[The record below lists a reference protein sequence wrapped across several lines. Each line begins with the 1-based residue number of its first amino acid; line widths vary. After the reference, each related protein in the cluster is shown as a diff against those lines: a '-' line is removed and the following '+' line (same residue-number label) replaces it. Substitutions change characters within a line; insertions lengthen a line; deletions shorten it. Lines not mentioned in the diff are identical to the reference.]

1 MSQVET
7 RRVRGWWAAL
17 ALLPLGAATVSAQ
30 PFEYV
35 YGGPTSQEHAGRRAA
50 PVRVCPGGGFVA
62 VGTTTAPA
70 SPQNVYVVRVAAD
83 GTRLW
88 EHAYDVAPGGDD
100 RGQSIVEARDGSGF
114 VIAGA
119 TNLNAG
125 MGDDVLLMKIK
136 CDGGPVWAFT
146 YQSPRAET
154 AFDIVEAQSGDPA
167 AGTRPGDLLVAGA
180 AVNAAGNTDAL
191 LLRTRS
197 TGGLLWNR
205 RYDFGGATELF
216 RGLTEA
222 RPTGPTSAGDV
233 VAAGVLVPATGLAQ
247 GYAVRVSG
255 NTGLFVAPPH
265 DAAIFGGG
273 ANHEWFESVTELRV
287 PPLGGGLVFSGA
299 ARSAAG
305 ASDVYLAR
313 TDPNPAVVLAQR
325 TIGDPAAGPLGEE
338 AALDVREVMQAVPLA
353 PPGTLAL
360 TGRAGSPAGPG
371 FDAFL
376 LLADAASLKTLPAR
390 SRLYGDHGNGRET
403 GVSVTDHPGGFV
415 IAGFSESNFE
425 SLVPADPRDLYLVD
439 TDGLG
444 HTSCDLTWDPPHV
457 ESPFPVER
465 ITPVAT
471 AFLQTVARVVR
482 FDRMDTEYRSC
493 P

>member
-1 MSQVET
+1 MSDVGK
-7 RRVRGWWAAL
+7 RRGMGFWGAL
-17 ALLPLGAATVSAQ
+17 ALLPLVAAPAAAQ

-35 YGGPTSQEHAGRRAA
+35 YGGPGSQETGGRRAT
-50 PVRVCPGGGFVA
+50 PVRACPGGGFAA

-88 EHAYDVAPGGDD
+88 EHVYDVAPGGDD
-100 RGQSIVEARDGSGF
+100 RGQSLAEARDGSGF
-114 VIAGA
+114 IIVGTSNVNPA
-119 TNLNAG
+119 T
-125 MGDDVLLMKIK
+125 GDDVLLMKIK
-136 CDGGPVWAFT
+136 CDGGPVWAVT
-146 YQSPRAET
+146 YHSPRPET
-154 AFDIVEAQSGDPA
+154 GYDVVEAQTGDPLF
-167 AGTRPGDLLVAGA
+167 GTRPGDLLVAGA
-180 AVNAAGNTDAL
+180 TINAAGNTDAL
-191 LLRTRS
+191 LMRTRS

-205 RYDFGGATELF
+205 RYDLGGATELF

-222 RPTGPTSAGDV
+222 RPSGATSTGDV
-233 VAAGVLVPATGLAQ
+233 VGAGVFVPATGRAQ

-255 NTGLFVAPPH
+255 NNGLIVAAPH
-265 DAAIFGGG
+265 NAAVFGGG
-273 ANHEWFESVTELRV
+273 ANHEWFESVAELRV
-287 PPLGGGLVFSGA
+287 APLGGSLVFSGV

-305 ASDVYLAR
+305 DGDVYLAR
-313 TDPNPAVVLAQR
+313 TSSDPSVVLAQR
-325 TIGDPAAGPLGEE
+325 TIGDPVAGPLGEE
-338 AALDVREVMQAVPLA
+338 AALDVREVLNAVPLA

-390 SRLYGDHGNGRET
+390 SRLYGDHANGRET
-403 GVSVTDHPGGFV
+403 GVSVADHPGGFL

-425 SLVPADPRDLYLVD
+425 GLVPADPRDLYLVE

-444 HTSCDLTWDPPHV
+444 HTSCDLVWDPPHV

-471 AFLQTVARVVR
+471 AFLQAVARVVR
-482 FDRMDTEYRSC
+482 VDRMDTPYQNC